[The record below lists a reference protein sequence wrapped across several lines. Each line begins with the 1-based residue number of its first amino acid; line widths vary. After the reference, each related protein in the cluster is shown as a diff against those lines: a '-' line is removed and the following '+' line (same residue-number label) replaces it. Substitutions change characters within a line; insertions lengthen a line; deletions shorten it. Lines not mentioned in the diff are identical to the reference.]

1 MKASSSLFKWLF
13 LFNNQNWFHNTCSLI
28 FYLNLVQFGFHVN
41 FMFPSHYFRFSNNMK
56 LYAIYDLQTIPN
68 LDCQISYD
76 DVRLGWGWGGGVTL
90 AKKRTLLS
98 TVQNNDKSSNCTLHF
113 QQIHKTVYMSIEI

>member
-1 MKASSSLFKWLF
+1 MPFMIFKQYRIWIVR
-13 LFNNQNWFHNTCSLI
+13 FHMMMC
-28 FYLNLVQFGFHVN
+28 
-41 FMFPSHYFRFSNNMK
+41 
-56 LYAIYDLQTIPN
+56 A
-68 LDCQISYD
+68 
-76 DVRLGWGWGGGVTL
+76 WGGGGGGGVTL

>member
-1 MKASSSLFKWLF
+1 MLILRF
-13 LFNNQNWFHNTCSLI
+13 LPII
-28 FYLNLVQFGFHVN
+28 FD
-41 FMFPSHYFRFSNNMK
+41 FSNNMK

-76 DVRLGWGWGGGVTL
+76 DVRLGGGGVTL